1 MRNKWTEG
9 GQTASWMHYYTYRK
23 AHALDMKRPRTFP
36 GRETDA
42 RENPGCIP
50 RVHRIVFM
58 TSPLRP
64 PPQSEYLPPRQS
76 FLFTPKLR
84 RPSSCDSD
92 LKGK

>member
-1 MRNKWTEG
+1 MEVIPLKRLSLPK
-9 GQTASWMHYYTYRK
+9 AK
-23 AHALDMKRPRTFP
+23 AHALNMKGARTFP
-36 GRETDA
+36 GLETYA

-64 PPQSEYLPPRQS
+64 CSPKSKYLPPRRS

-84 RPSSCDSD
+84 RPSLCDSD
-92 LKGK
+92 LNGK